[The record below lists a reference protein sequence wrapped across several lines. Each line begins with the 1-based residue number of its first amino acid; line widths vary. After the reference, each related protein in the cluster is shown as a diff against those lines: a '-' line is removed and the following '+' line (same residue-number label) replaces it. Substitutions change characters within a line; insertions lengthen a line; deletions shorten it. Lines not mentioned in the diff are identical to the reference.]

1 MAKATSYSGK
11 AGIKVS
17 VNFAP
22 LLEKI
27 QQAGGDVEEATW
39 EAARKGAKVMV
50 AETCGDSKRAC
61 PIPPIVPGQMP

>member
-1 MAKATSYSGK
+1 MAKATNYSGK

-27 QQAGGDVEEATW
+27 QQAGGDVEAAT
-39 EAARKGAKVMV
+39 
-50 AETCGDSKRAC
+50 
-61 PIPPIVPGQMP
+61 